1 MQVELNLTFLLNFS
15 RKLFFDKSDV
25 ETFFSSENRLQNR
38 GAHYTQ
44 VNTVISVKF
53 AAILRKTKF
62 LKNQDSR
69 HVVKPVLP

>member
-1 MQVELNLTFLLNFS
+1 MLK
-15 RKLFFDKSDV
+15 RFF
-25 ETFFSSENRLQNR
+25 FSENRLQNR